1 MYSINTQHPIRW
13 LYLLKEAG
21 AVGYSSASVGRDEAG
36 KIAAPLS
43 DFLHSIQAPRR
54 GGPEQMNC
62 HNNYGNLDDD
72 GIVFERDYLDS
83 SDEEKEDGEN
93 NKGENREDSREGIS
107 KKTKKTVR
115 WCEQEESLL
124 RDKETTS
131 SSALN
136 SPLIMLQSF
145 TELTPNAQSFV
156 TFPPQPLHI
165 NSLPTAF
172 SVSSTS
178 LPRAFSSQ
186 PMQMNTDTVADSSVL
201 PSSPTG
207 FSNISYL
214 LGGALEL
221 LLPQQQLPQDKVYAA
236 NCASVEERASK
247 QAAEEAPSLMTSL
260 WRSPRKRLREG
271 SEVSHL
277 SEVSSSSSRNNS
289 APHGTSSGGGTGLF
303 GRVMANAAK
312 KSSKT

>member
-1 MYSINTQHPIRW
+1 M
-13 LYLLKEAG
+13 LKEAG
-21 AVGYSSASVGRDEAG
+21 AAGYSSASVGRDEAG

-43 DFLHSIQAPRR
+43 DFLHSIQASGS

-62 HNNYGNLDDD
+62 HNNNGNLNND
-72 GIVFERDYLDS
+72 GIVFEREYLDS
-83 SDEEKEDGEN
+83 SDEEKEDGDDNYEFSEEC
-93 NKGENREDSREGIS
+93 GEGIS
-107 KKTKKTVR
+107 KKTRKTVR

-131 SSALN
+131 SSSLK

-156 TFPPQPLHI
+156 TLPPQPLHI
-165 NSLPTAF
+165 SSLPTAF
-172 SVSSTS
+172 SMSSTS

-214 LGGALEL
+214 LG
-221 LLPQQQLPQDKVYAA
+221 D
-236 NCASVEERASK
+236 
-247 QAAEEAPSLMTSL
+247 
-260 WRSPRKRLREG
+260 
-271 SEVSHL
+271 
-277 SEVSSSSSRNNS
+277 SSSHNNS
-289 APHGTSSGGGTGLF
+289 YRRIKFMLLIALQ
-303 GRVMANAAK
+303 
-312 KSSKT
+312 